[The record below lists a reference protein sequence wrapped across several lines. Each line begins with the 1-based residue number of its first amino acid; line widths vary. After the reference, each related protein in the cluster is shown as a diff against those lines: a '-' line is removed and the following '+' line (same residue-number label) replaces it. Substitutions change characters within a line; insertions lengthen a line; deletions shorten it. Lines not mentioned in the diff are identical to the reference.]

1 MIDPDHLYKAD
12 IGSANHLFLSLHDD
26 FIPSFFSFLQKGFMI
41 QAKVGCSVRSLLQDQ
56 FGISVAYMDHY
67 IQTIFIDGKPV
78 DDMDTTTVQD
88 GSTLALSSA
97 MPGLLGAA
105 LRRGGHYAPMRSQI
119 THEKSKKTL
128 EVKNGQMM
136 IKLFNLTLRDLG
148 PLFLD
153 RGLWVEAEDLRVFF
167 CKRSDNF
174 WGGCSRAR
182 VDGGNVEPRQLPHF
196 AWTGALIH
204 LQLKAT

>member
-1 MIDPDHLYKAD
+1 MIDPGPLLKTD
-12 IGSANHLFLSLHDD
+12 IGSANHLFLSLHDEL
-26 FIPSFFSFLQKGFMI
+26 IPSFFSFLQKGFMI
-41 QAKVGCSVRSLLQDQ
+41 RAEVGCSVRSLLHGQ
-56 FGISVAYMDHY
+56 FGISEDYIDNC

-78 DDMDTTTVQD
+78 DDMDTTTVED

-119 THEKSKKTL
+119 THGKSKKTQG
-128 EVKNGQMM
+128 VKNGQMR

-148 PLFLD
+148 PQFLD

-174 WGGCSRAR
+174 WGGCICAR
-182 VDGGNVEPRQLPHF
+182 VDGGNVEPRRLPHLT
-196 AWTGALIH
+196 WTGALIH
-204 LQLKAT
+204 LQLKAA

>member
-1 MIDPDHLYKAD
+1 LV
-12 IGSANHLFLSLHDD
+12 IGSANHLCLSLREE
-26 FIPSFFSFLQKGFMI
+26 FLPSFFSFLQKGFMI
-41 QAKVGCSVRSLLQDQ
+41 RAKVGCSVRSLLHDQ
-56 FGISVAYMDHY
+56 FGISEACIDDC

-78 DDMDTTTVQD
+78 DDLDATAVQD

-105 LRRGGHYAPMRSQI
+105 LRRGGRYAAMRSQI
-119 THEKSKKTL
+119 THEKSKKTGA
-128 EVKNGQMM
+128 VKNGQMM

-153 RGLWVEAEDLRVFF
+153 RGIWVEAEDLRVFF

-174 WGGCSRAR
+174 WEGCSYAR
-182 VDGGNVEPRQLPHF
+182 VDGENVEPRRLPHL
-196 AWTGALIH
+196 AWKGALIH
-204 LQLKAT
+204 LQLKAA